1 MLILLK
7 WLLFKQVC
15 VFIWCNNY
23 RQGCEHFYLL
33 EGVPLKHFFGLF
45 LTCWTEYDDDV
56 SISTCWNGTCLHRW
70 MFLPVGV
77 STDDAVS
84 ISTCWNGNCSYRW
97 MFLPVE
103 VSTDDAVSISTTGMG
118 TVYTGGSFHLL
129 E

>member
-1 MLILLK
+1 MFLSGVI
-7 WLLFKQVC
+7 
-15 VFIWCNNY
+15 
-23 RQGCEHFYLL
+23 EHFYLL
-33 EGVPLKHFFGLF
+33 EWVPLKHFVCLF
-45 LTCWTEYDDDV
+45 LTCWTEYDDDA
-56 SISTCWNGTCLHRW
+56 SISTCWNGNCLYRW

-84 ISTCWNGNCSYRW
+84 ISTCWNGNCLYRW

-103 VSTDDAVSISTTGMG
+103 VSADDAVSISITGMG